1 VGTRLHVP
9 LSGGF
14 VMRRTFR
21 LSALLVVAAGICLVP
36 LQASANTKTVSTD
49 GGRLT
54 TPSTSGKI
62 TLGDLSPNTTYT
74 AVDAI
79 EALPVGTGFA
89 HGRYTLSWG
98 ACTHGSAVGGSY
110 KIVSGGSYPH
120 KLPKTNPSPTGIKIK
135 TNAAGNFSCTYTLA
149 YPAGNIPD
157 KAVHVKNDFWA
168 VKKDGSIATQ
178 VDSKSV
184 LPGAGPSVPEVPV
197 AILIPGGMILLFAA
211 YVLFARRRQVPAT
224 APS

>member
-1 VGTRLHVP
+1 
-9 LSGGF
+9 
-14 VMRRTFR
+14 MRRTFR

-98 ACTHGSAVGGSY
+98 ACSHGSAVGGSF
-110 KIVSGGSYPH
+110 KIVSGGSYPT
-120 KLPKTNPSPTGIKIK
+120 KLPKTSPSTPPIKIK
-135 TNAAGNFSCTYTLA
+135 TNDDGVFQCAYTLA
-149 YPAGNIPD
+149 YPAGNVPE
-157 KAVHVKNDFWA
+157 KAVKVKNDFW
-168 VKKDGSIATQ
+168 VVKDGAIVTQ

-184 LPGAGPSVPEVPV
+184 LPGA
-197 AILIPGGMILLFAA
+197 
-211 YVLFARRRQVPAT
+211 
-224 APS
+224 